1 MVRTSI
7 LTVSDRGAAGQRE
20 DASAQEIR
28 KILQAGPFVEVDY
41 QVLPDEQAMVRAK
54 LRVWSDS
61 DKIDLI
67 LTTGGTGIATRDR
80 TPEATR
86 DVVEREVPGLAEAM
100 RAAGAATSPLALL
113 SRGIAGIRSRTLI
126 VNLPGSPRGAGESL
140 AAIIGVLP
148 HAVDL
153 LRARPANAPDDWHR

>member
-20 DASAQEIR
+20 DVSAQEIR
-28 KILQAGPFVEVDY
+28 KLLQSGPFVEVDY
-41 QVLPDEQAMVRAK
+41 QVLPDEQALLRAK

-61 DKIDLI
+61 DQIDLI

-86 DVVEREVPGLAEAM
+86 DVIEREVPGLAEAM
-100 RAAGAATSPLALL
+100 RAAGAVTSPLALL
-113 SRGIAGIRSRTLI
+113 SRGVVGIRSHTLI
-126 VNLPGSPRGAGESL
+126 VNLPGSPRGARESL
-140 AAIIGVLP
+140 AAVLGVLP

-153 LRARPANAPDDWHR
+153 LRTRPANAPDDWHP